1 MIIINGISGE
11 LYHYKI
17 VNSNMIYEKFISAS
31 IPSIF
36 WPNHSQ
42 STPLQYNSQS
52 KKFSIQLSK
61 PRLGEHIYY
70 ERFIYLLRHGLNLLS
85 NKGFSL
91 MYEELNKQ
99 TNLTEEAITY
109 IESHVNFYQH
119 IHTPGDLIIFLNW
132 YATEEITK
140 QLEILLRKLTAQA
153 KLSSSIY
160 KTLVMPNNLISR
172 QVQET
177 LIIEIPLGRLS
188 NLNNV
193 TYSSQ
198 NKHP

>member
-1 MIIINGISGE
+1 
-11 LYHYKI
+11 
-17 VNSNMIYEKFISAS
+17 MIYEKFISSS
-31 IPSIF
+31 IPGIF

-52 KKFSIQLSK
+52 KKFSIQSK

-85 NKGFSL
+85 NKCFSL
-91 MYEELNKQ
+91 MYEELNNQ

-160 KTLVMPNNLISR
+160 DAKQSYLKTSTRN
-172 QVQET
+172 
-177 LIIEIPLGRLS
+177 
-188 NLNNV
+188 
-193 TYSSQ
+193 TY
-198 NKHP
+198 N